1 MTQYLDEFVAK
12 FNELFAKINEI
23 IAKISEYVNTLLGIA
38 PLD

>member
-23 IAKISEYVNTLLGIA
+23 IAKISEYVNTLLGVA

>member
-23 IAKISEYVNTLLGIA
+23 IAKISEYVNTLLGIV